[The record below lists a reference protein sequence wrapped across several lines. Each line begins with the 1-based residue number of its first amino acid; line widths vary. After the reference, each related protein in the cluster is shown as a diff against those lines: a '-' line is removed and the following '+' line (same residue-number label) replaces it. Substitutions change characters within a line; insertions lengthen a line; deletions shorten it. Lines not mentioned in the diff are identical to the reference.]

1 MKNYRVSLQ
10 DIATFAGVT
19 KTTVSRYL
27 RTPDKV
33 AKATGIKIAYIIEE
47 LNYIP
52 NRAPEMMLNAVSHS
66 IGILV
71 PSLNNQVFSDVLAGI
86 EAVTSVNDYQTLI
99 ANYNYSKDIE
109 ERQIVN
115 LLSYNIDGIILMEKE
130 HTLRSIKSLRA
141 AKIPIVEVMDTRA
154 EYMDI
159 QVGYDNQEAAFD
171 MLSTML
177 TSGKRRIIY
186 LGARDDLRDR
196 QRYQGYAQ
204 AMESFGLTPA
214 MMTANEISSFSLGAD
229 IFNQALKRFPDL
241 DGLFCTN
248 DDIAV
253 GALLECL
260 RQNINVPAAIA
271 VAGFHGLDIGR
282 AITPRLSSVITPRIG
297 MGKCAAE
304 MLLKKIKNENIT
316 YSVDLGY
323 QIFRGGTV

>member
-115 LLSYNIDGIILMEKE
+115 LLSYNIDGIILM
-130 HTLRSIKSLRA
+130 
-141 AKIPIVEVMDTRA
+141 
-154 EYMDI
+154 
-159 QVGYDNQEAAFD
+159 
-171 MLSTML
+171 
-177 TSGKRRIIY
+177 
-186 LGARDDLRDR
+186 
-196 QRYQGYAQ
+196 
-204 AMESFGLTPA
+204 
-214 MMTANEISSFSLGAD
+214 
-229 IFNQALKRFPDL
+229 
-241 DGLFCTN
+241 
-248 DDIAV
+248 
-253 GALLECL
+253 
-260 RQNINVPAAIA
+260 
-271 VAGFHGLDIGR
+271 
-282 AITPRLSSVITPRIG
+282 
-297 MGKCAAE
+297 
-304 MLLKKIKNENIT
+304 
-316 YSVDLGY
+316 
-323 QIFRGGTV
+323 

>member
-33 AKATGIKIAYIIEE
+33 AKTTGIKIAYIIEE

-52 NRAPEMMLNAVSHS
+52 NRAPEMMLSAVSHS

-86 EAVTSVNDYQTLI
+86 ESVTSVNNYQTLI
-99 ANYNYSKDIE
+99 ANYNYSKDVE

-115 LLSYNIDGIILMEKE
+115 LLSYNVDGIILMEKE

-141 AKIPIVEVMDTRA
+141 AKIPIVEVMDTR
-154 EYMDI
+154 EEFMDI

-171 MLSTML
+171 MMSTML
-177 TSGKRRIIY
+177 VSGKRRIIY

-196 QRYQGYAQ
+196 QRYLGYAQ
-204 AMESFGLTPA
+204 AMEAYGLPPA
-214 MMTANEISSFSLGAD
+214 MLTANEISSFSLGAN
-229 IFNQALKRFPDL
+229 IFNQALKQFPDL

-260 RQNINVPAAIA
+260 RQNIDVPGKIAI
-271 VAGFHGLDIGR
+271 AGFHGLDIGR
-282 AITPRLSSVITPRIG
+282 AMTPRLASVITPRIG
-297 MGKCAAE
+297 MGKCAAD
-304 MLLKKIKNENIT
+304 MLLKKIKNENT
-316 YSVDLGY
+316 SYSVDLGY

>member
-171 MLSTML
+171 MLSTFIWARVMIYA
-177 TSGKRRIIY
+177 TGNVTKAMRR
-186 LGARDDLRDR
+186 RWN
-196 QRYQGYAQ
+196 
-204 AMESFGLTPA
+204 P
-214 MMTANEISSFSLGAD
+214 
-229 IFNQALKRFPDL
+229 
-241 DGLFCTN
+241 
-248 DDIAV
+248 
-253 GALLECL
+253 
-260 RQNINVPAAIA
+260 
-271 VAGFHGLDIGR
+271 
-282 AITPRLSSVITPRIG
+282 SV
-297 MGKCAAE
+297 
-304 MLLKKIKNENIT
+304 
-316 YSVDLGY
+316 
-323 QIFRGGTV
+323 

>member
-1 MKNYRVSLQ
+1 MKKYRVSMQ

-27 RTPDKV
+27 RTPEKV
-33 AKATGIKIAYIIEE
+33 AKATGAKIAGIIEE

-52 NRAPEMMLNAVSHS
+52 NRAPEMMLNSISHS

-71 PSLNNQVFSDVLAGI
+71 PSFNNQVFSDVLAGI
-86 EAVTSVNDYQTLI
+86 ESVTSVNNYQTLI
-99 ANYNYSKDIE
+99 ANYNYSKETE
-109 ERQIVN
+109 EQQIVN
-115 LLSYNIDGIILMEKE
+115 LLSYSIDGIILMEKE
-130 HTLRSIKSLRA
+130 HTLRSIKSLLA
-141 AKIPIVEVMDTRA
+141 AKIPIVEVMDTR
-154 EYMDI
+154 EEFMDI

-171 MLSTML
+171 MMSTVL
-177 TSGKRRIIY
+177 ASGKRRVVY

-196 QRYQGYAQ
+196 QRYQGYAR
-204 AMESFGLTPA
+204 AMKSYHLNPL
-214 MMTANEISSFSLGAD
+214 MLTANEISSFSLGAD

-260 RQNINVPAAIA
+260 RQNIPVPGDIAI
-271 VAGFHGLDIGR
+271 AGFHGLDIGR
-282 AITPRLSSVITPRIG
+282 AITPRLASVITPRIG

-304 MLLKKIKNENIT
+304 MVLKKIRHEDVN
-316 YSVDLGY
+316 YSIDLGY
-323 QIFRGGTV
+323 QIFKGGTI

>member
-229 IFNQALKRFPDL
+229 IFKQALKRFPDL

-282 AITPRLSSVITPRIG
+282 AITPRLASVITPRIG